1 MKKILF
7 AGYSLD
13 IGGIETALV
22 TLLNYLIKKEEYEI
36 TLVLEKKQGIFLEEL
51 NSKVKIIEYK
61 PDESKNLI
69 KRKVKN
75 LIKRIKFYSKYHNKF
90 DFACSYAT
98 YSRPGSF
105 IARTASKNSAL
116 WVHSEYMTVF
126 KNDKEK
132 YTKFFNEIEA
142 HKFKKIIFV
151 SQNAKKIFEEN
162 TDNQGFKYAG
172 KVQLIHNLIDYE
184 DIIVKSKEEI
194 TDIKKEDIYTFLNVG
209 RHTEDDKKLSRIIQ
223 ASKKLKE
230 KGLKFRVILVG
241 EGKETSNYKKMVSEN
256 CLENEIIFLGRKKN
270 PYPYFKIA
278 DSFLLT
284 SEYEGF
290 PVVYIEAMILGLPI
304 ITTNVSDSKEIIENK
319 YGIVVEKNIDSIYN
333 AMEETIKNGLK
344 CQQKFDY
351 EKYNQEIENAIE
363 KLIKREDEYK
373 SGK

>member
-7 AGYSLD
+7 AGNSLD